1 MKNRKLIVLLIV
13 LAILLIAGTLAYQSL
28 AKNYVPAALPEKQI
42 APAEAP
48 EEPAGAPEEPKEAAA
63 DLAPDFTVYDEA
75 GNELRLSDLRG
86 KNVII
91 NFWATWCPPCRSE
104 LPDFDAAWAE
114 RGEEIVFLMIDLTD
128 GTDETRETVRAF
140 LDETG
145 YGFPVYY
152 DEAFEAAEA
161 YGVSAIPTTVLI
173 DREGRILARQLG
185 AMSGEQLNSYLDQ
198 FD

>member
-1 MKNRKLIVLLIV
+1 MKNRKLFVLLIV

-28 AKNYVPAALPEKQI
+28 SKSYVPAALPEQKD

-48 EEPAGAPEEPKEAAA
+48 GEPAKAAE

-75 GNELRLSDLRG
+75 GSELRLSDLRG
-86 KNVII
+86 KNVVI

-114 RGEEIVFLMIDLTD
+114 RGGEIVFLMIDLTD
-128 GTDETRETVRAF
+128 GAEETRETVRAF
-140 LDETG
+140 LDEMG

-152 DEAFEAAEA
+152 DETLEAAEA
-161 YGVSAIPTTVLI
+161 YGVSAIPATVLI
-173 DREGRILARQLG
+173 DREGRIVARQLG